1 MPNVTF
7 DEEPQY
13 QRSRPQENVEAG
25 SIIGLMYKLGIA
37 KTKNDANLVMG
48 GVIVVCL
55 VISATMFVFVQP
67 HTSPAQAQQLAQ
79 DVERMQAQ
87 QAQSINH

>member
-7 DEEPQY
+7 DEPEYSRTRPLEDPQ
-13 QRSRPQENVEAG
+13 AG

-48 GVIVVCL
+48 GIILVCFVL
-55 VISATMFVFVQP
+55 SATMFVFVQP
-67 HTSPAQAQQLAQ
+67 HTDQAQAQHLQQ
-79 DVERMQAQ
+79 DVARLQAQ
-87 QAQSINH
+87 QSQHINH